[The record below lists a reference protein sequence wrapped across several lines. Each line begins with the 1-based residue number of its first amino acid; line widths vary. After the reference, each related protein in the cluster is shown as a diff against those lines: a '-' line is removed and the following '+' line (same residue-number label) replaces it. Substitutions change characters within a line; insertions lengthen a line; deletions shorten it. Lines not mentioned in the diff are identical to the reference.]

1 MINTKEL
8 FSKFENANYF
18 SRVDNVHILELHVG
32 LDEKGRKAIEFRS
45 QFKP

>member
-32 LDEKGRKAIEFRS
+32 LMKKVEK
-45 QFKP
+45 Q